1 MNWAIEYGVPEMFHE
16 DRHVHT
22 IIICPDAKRRDAV
35 LRKCAQLNYPVYG
48 YRKLT
53 KEESATRKLMSP
65 VTKI

>member
-1 MNWAIEYGVPEMFHE
+1 MNWAIEYGIPGMLL
-16 DRHVHT
+16 HT
-22 IIICPDAKRRDAV
+22 VIICPDAKRRDAV

-65 VTKI
+65 VTKN